1 MKGFNLITIT
11 CALTVFLLF
20 LTAETKAQCISG
32 NCQTGTGTYRYS
44 ATSKYTGQ
52 FQNGQRH
59 GNGKM
64 TYADGNVYEGSFFMG
79 KKQGAEGSMYFAA
92 SGDRYIGPW
101 KNDQPNGQG
110 VYYFASKERYEGSF
124 MNGVFEGEG
133 TMYYPDGAYYAGE
146 WSNNK
151 KHGRGVFHYSDG
163 TEKHGQWEIGKPV
176 ASSDRITRNSTDKV
190 ENEPAGEQIKEELQQ
205 ESASTVREKPDLTGL
220 RNCGATYCRSGK
232 GYYRYPEGSIW
243 VGEFKEGAP
252 HGKGTCD
259 YANGDRYEGEWEN
272 NKPNGEGVMRF
283 ANGRTYG
290 AVWLNGSIV
299 QELDSSE
306 EVPEEPVAIEN
317 SSDVKI
323 WAVVVGVGKYTS
335 MPTLKFTDDDAFR
348 FYSHLKSPLGGAL
361 PDEQIEILVD
371 EGATRENILR
381 TMRRFFLKA
390 DENDVIMM
398 YFSGHGLEGCFLPSD
413 FDGYS
418 NKLRHDEVR
427 SIFMESKARHKI
439 CIADACHSGSL
450 EYNSDV
456 AARGGPVQVSLERYY
471 RAFEESEGGIAL
483 LMSSKGEE
491 LSLEDKGL
499 RQGVFTYYLLRGMK
513 GEADTNDD
521 NIVSIK
527 ELHGFVYSRV
537 REYTGDQQTP
547 VLTGKFDG
555 NMPVSMHRQ

>member
-1 MKGFNLITIT
+1 MKGFNLVTIT
-11 CALTVFLLF
+11 CALTVFSLF
-20 LTAETKAQCISG
+20 LTAETSAQCISG

-44 ATSKYTGQ
+44 ATSRYTGQ
-52 FQNGQRH
+52 FQNSQRH
-59 GNGKM
+59 GQGKM
-64 TYADGNVYEGSFFMG
+64 TYADGNVYEGTFFMG
-79 KKQGAEGSMYFAA
+79 KKQGSEGSMFFAS
-92 SGDRYIGPW
+92 SGDRYVGAW

-110 VYYFASKERYEGSF
+110 VYYFESKERYEGSF
-124 MNGVFEGEG
+124 VNGVFEGEG

-151 KHGRGVFHYSDG
+151 KHGRGVLHYSDG
-163 TEKHGQWEIGKPV
+163 TEKHGQWEMGKPV
-176 ASSDRITRNSTDKV
+176 AAPDRITRNSTEKV
-190 ENEPAGEQIKEELQQ
+190 ENEPPAEQGNDEVGR
-205 ESASTVREKPDLTGL
+205 ESAGKVAAKPDLTGL

-243 VGEFKEGAP
+243 VGEFKDGAP
-252 HGKGTCD
+252 HGKGTCY
-259 YANGDRYEGEWEN
+259 YANGDRYEGEWES
-272 NKPNGEGVMRF
+272 NKPNGEGVMKF

-306 EVPEEPVAIEN
+306 EIPEESVAVEN

-361 PDEQIEILVD
+361 PDDQIEILVD

-398 YFSGHGLEGCFLPSD
+398 YFSGHGLEGCFLPYD

-450 EYNSDV
+450 EYNSDM
-456 AARGGPVQVSLERYY
+456 AARGGPAQVSLERYY
-471 RAFEESEGGIAL
+471 RAFEESDGGIAL

-521 NIVSIK
+521 NIVSVK
-527 ELHGFVYSRV
+527 ELHTFVYNRV

-555 NMPVSMHRQ
+555 NMPVSMHR

>member
-11 CALTVFLLF
+11 SALTVFSLF
-20 LTAETKAQCISG
+20 LTAETLAQCISG

-59 GNGKM
+59 GQGKM
-64 TYADGNVYEGSFFMG
+64 TYPDGNVYEGSFFMG
-79 KKQGAEGSMYFAA
+79 KKQGTEGSMFYAA

-124 MNGVFEGEG
+124 VNGVFEGEG

-163 TEKHGQWEIGKPV
+163 AEKHGQWEMGKPV
-176 ASSDRITRNSTDKV
+176 ASPDRITRNSTEKV
-190 ENEPAGEQIKEELQQ
+190 ENEPVQDQISDDSPREAV
-205 ESASTVREKPDLTGL
+205 ESVAAKPDLAGL

-243 VGEFKEGAP
+243 VGEFKNGVP
-252 HGKGTCD
+252 QGKGICY

-283 ANGRTYG
+283 LNGRTYG
-290 AVWLNGSIV
+290 AVWLNGSMV
-299 QELDSSE
+299 QELDSNE
-306 EVPEEPVAIEN
+306 EIPEEPVAMEN

-427 SIFMESKARHKI
+427 AIFMESKARHKI

-450 EYNSDV
+450 EYSSTRRSG
-456 AARGGPVQVSLERYY
+456 AGFSRTLLQ
-471 RAFEESEGGIAL
+471 GI
-483 LMSSKGEE
+483 
-491 LSLEDKGL
+491 
-499 RQGVFTYYLLRGMK
+499 
-513 GEADTNDD
+513 
-521 NIVSIK
+521 
-527 ELHGFVYSRV
+527 
-537 REYTGDQQTP
+537 
-547 VLTGKFDG
+547 
-555 NMPVSMHRQ
+555 